1 MTEPVRETPVS
12 QDIPKEEKESL
23 VTVTKE
29 TVTPPVHREQDVH
42 HEQKLPVEVE
52 KIQELSKPIV
62 VEKVQEPPI
71 PTVIK
76 TPHKNPEPNKKPE
89 DIQRRNIPRF
99 AHYRSDQ

>member
-1 MTEPVRETPVS
+1 
-12 QDIPKEEKESL
+12 L
-23 VTVTKE
+23 
-29 TVTPPVHREQDVH
+29 PPVE
-42 HEQKLPVEVE
+42 PVEVE

-62 VEKVQEPPI
+62 VEKVQESPI

-76 TPHKNPEPNKKPE
+76 TSHKNPEPNKKPE

>member
-1 MTEPVRETPVS
+1 MTEPAGETPVS

-42 HEQKLPVEVE
+42 HEQKLP
-52 KIQELSKPIV
+52 
-62 VEKVQEPPI
+62 I

-76 TPHKNPEPNKKPE
+76 TPHKNPEPNKKSE
-89 DIQRRNIPRF
+89 KIQRRNIPRF
-99 AHYRSDQ
+99 ARYLGDQ